1 MFDDKTPFNSFSW
14 LIYISPIKPFFFHK
28 LGHDKYIYTYVCY
41 HRKVLYRANWIEI
54 FHKPFHTVGP
64 PFYVYIYIF
73 LYISNYLS
81 AYLSIYAHAGTRPS
95 TRSTRLSWS
104 PCRVPPTPAMPS
116 PLSPAILT
124 CTQVPENQNNDNYI
138 KILIFYIL
146 SESFYK
152 KYDCSISE
160 KHLKTKL

>member
-1 MFDDKTPFNSFSW
+1 MLSQKSIIQSQLDWN
-14 LIYISPIKPFFFHK
+14 I
-28 LGHDKYIYTYVCY
+28 
-41 HRKVLYRANWIEI
+41 
-54 FHKPFHTVGP
+54 FHTVELAP
-64 PFYVYIYIF
+64 HAISMYMYINIF
-73 LYISNYLS
+73 LYVSNYLS
-81 AYLSIYAHAGTRPS
+81 AYLSIYAHAGTHPS

-104 PCRVPPTPAMPS
+104 PCRVPPTPAMLS

-124 CTQVPENQNNDNYI
+124 CTQVPENKNNDNYI